1 MKKRKKIITP
11 TGKLQEY
18 LYQYDFYHNGITFEI
33 YKIPRQKTFFV
44 VRDGVVLY
52 EDVMVDSYTILQ
64 SDFIRKFFESGQT
77 LESVLQYIEETT
89 ELFRRNEKENS

>member
-18 LYQYDFYHNGITFEI
+18 LYQYDFHNNGITFEI

-52 EDVMVDSYTILQ
+52 EDIMVDSYTVLQ

-77 LESVLQYIEETT
+77 LETVTKYIEGIRD
-89 ELFRRNEKENS
+89 LFKRNEKENS